1 MTDDSI
7 SPGGA
12 TEAKEQRLLR
22 PEIQALRAIAVAT
35 VVIFH
40 YWPELISG
48 GYIGVDVFFAISGFL
63 ITAHLVREVDRS
75 GHVSLPGFWARRAR
89 RILPAALLVLLFCAV
104 ATYLIVPQNLWENFF
119 REIQA
124 STLYVENW
132 YLAGEAVDYLGA
144 ENRPSPVQ
152 HYWSLSVEE
161 QFYIVWPV
169 LILIAMLVARKGS
182 ALLRRRS
189 ITAMLVL
196 LTAVSL
202 AYSIWATA
210 NNPVEAF
217 FITPTRV
224 WEFGAGG
231 VLAMLAATKARPALR
246 AAVSWAGIAMIL
258 TAAFAYNSK
267 TPFPGIAAALPI
279 AGTLAVIWAG
289 SPELRWSPLHWMKL
303 RATQSI
309 GDISYAIY
317 LWHWPLL
324 ILTGFLLLEKL
335 GTPVKLVL
343 VALTLLL
350 AAISKRFV
358 EDPLRSGPL
367 LASHRPRRSFAF
379 VLAGMGT
386 VLLASFAALA
396 VLSDKQSSDSL
407 ATAQLLASGEPCLG
421 AAARDPENQ
430 PCINPRLRLTVS
442 PLPLDLEKL
451 AETTLKPKRCP
462 RPVSGYPSISRICD
476 FGVPSAR
483 AKDHLAIIGDSH
495 SLHWRPALRAA
506 ANKRRWNMLSTS
518 LLGCPFNAKIQRRRG
533 LDPEECVAWKR
544 AIPGWLA
551 GQPKVDTLI
560 VAQLSQPY
568 KGKSIFERD
577 VAGYQQAWRTL
588 PPSIKTIIVIRDNPR
603 AGKETVDCIERAIA
617 DRRPAGEACALP
629 RKRVLDGYPDAAAV
643 AARRLNDPNV
653 GVVDLTPFFCGR
665 DLCYPVIG
673 GLLVTSDKSHFTP
686 SFNGTLTPYLLRALD
701 RGGWLTR

>member
-1 MTDDSI
+1 VTDDSI

-12 TEAKEQRLLR
+12 AEAKKQRVLR
-22 PEIQALRAIAVAT
+22 PEIQALRAIAVVT

-40 YWPELISG
+40 YWPDWIPG
-48 GYIGVDVFFAISGFL
+48 GYVGVDVFFAISGFL
-63 ITAHLVREVDRS
+63 ITGHLVREVERS
-75 GHVSLPGFWARRAR
+75 GRVSLPGFWARRAR

-161 QFYIVWPV
+161 QFYIVWPI
-169 LILIAMLVARKGS
+169 LILIAMLIVRKGS

-189 ITAMLVL
+189 ITAMLVV
-196 LTAVSL
+196 LTLVSL

-210 NNPVEAF
+210 NNPVAAF

-231 VLAMLAATKARPALR
+231 VLAMLATSSARPALR

-258 TAAFAYNSK
+258 AAAFTYNSK

-289 SPELRWSPLHWMKL
+289 SPDLRWSPLHWMKL
-303 RATQSI
+303 RATQWI
-309 GDISYAIY
+309 GDISYSIY

-324 ILTGFLLLEKL
+324 ILAPFLLLETL
-335 GTPVKLVL
+335 GTPIKLVL

-350 AAISKRFV
+350 AALSKRFV

-367 LASHRPRRSFAF
+367 LASHRPRRSFAY
-379 VLAGMGT
+379 VAAGTGT
-386 VLLASFAALA
+386 VLLASFVALA
-396 VLSDKQSSDSL
+396 VLSQRQSSDL
-407 ATAQLLASGEPCLG
+407 EATARLLASGERCLG

-430 PCINPRLRLTVS
+430 PCINPRLRLTVAPS
-442 PLPLDLEKL
+442 PLDLEKL
-451 AETTLKPKRCP
+451 AETTLKPKNCP
-462 RPVSGYPSISRICD
+462 RPIFGYKSIARICD

-495 SLHWRPALRAA
+495 SLHWRSALTAA
-506 ANKRRWNMLSTS
+506 ANKRRWNVVSTS
-518 LLGCPFNAKIQRRRG
+518 LLGCPFNSAPNRRRG
-533 LDPEECVAWKR
+533 VDPQECDAWKR
-544 AIPGWLA
+544 ALPGWLA
-551 GQPKVDTLI
+551 GQPKIDTLI

-568 KGKSIFERD
+568 RGKAAFEQD
-577 VAGYQQAWRTL
+577 VAGYQQSWRTL

-603 AGKETVDCIERAIA
+603 SGKETVDCIERAIA
-617 DRRPAGEACALP
+617 GRRPAGEACALP
-629 RKRVLDGYPDAAAV
+629 RKRVLGGFPDAAAV
-643 AARRLNDPNV
+643 AARRLKSRNV

-665 DLCYPVIG
+665 DSCYPVIG

-686 SFNGTLTPYLLRALD
+686 TFNSTLTPYLLRALD